1 MGFFH
6 DIGDD
11 RLVQTFTFE
20 GEPDGERCRRCGSK
34 ISATGAPGC
43 TPSRWSTASRRDAFL
58 RSGMETGIN
67 QGYAKLDQLLAY
79 GTV

>member
-1 MGFFH
+1 MVRRSRRRVH
-6 DIGDD
+6 QVA
-11 RLVQTFTFE
+11 RRSLVDSIE
-20 GEPDGERCRRCGSK
+20 G
-34 ISATGAPGC
+34 
-43 TPSRWSTASRRDAFL
+43 RDAFL